1 MIACLRFNRVLRL
14 VHRYVV
20 PGLCAT
26 FLAMTAAGCALAST
40 ATQPPDRGFVS
51 DGHGGLQFPFRGVN
65 RATVIEQ
72 FGQPDSVERVQ
83 DKEVDVY
90 ESDPASPYAKGLPEW
105 NRWFDFVDM
114 LLVDVV
120 TAGVADLSVTLPSLG
135 EKREYYV
142 YSVAYSPEGKVESV
156 STERKK
162 YWLPPP
168 PLTLNATGCTP
179 NC

>member
-1 MIACLRFNRVLRL
+1 MIACPRFKRGRLL
-14 VHRYVV
+14 VHRYVL
-20 PGLCAT
+20 PALCPT

-40 ATQPPDRGFVS
+40 AAQPQDRGFGC

-90 ESDPASPYAKGLPEW
+90 ESDPASPYRKGFPES
-105 NRWFDFVDM
+105 NRWFDFVGV
-114 LLVDVV
+114 LFLDVV
-120 TAGVADLSVTLPSLG
+120 TVGVGDLWVTLPSLG

-142 YSVAYSPEGKVESV
+142 YSVAY
-156 STERKK
+156 
-162 YWLPPP
+162 
-168 PLTLNATGCTP
+168 
-179 NC
+179 

>member
-1 MIACLRFNRVLRL
+1 MIAYLKLVRRL
-14 VHRYVV
+14 LHRYAL
-20 PGLCAT
+20 PALCPT
-26 FLAMTAAGCALAST
+26 LLAMTAAGCALAST

-90 ESDPASPYAKGLPEW
+90 ESDPASPYKKGLPD
-105 NRWFDFVDM
+105 RWFDFVGFFF
-114 LLVDVV
+114 LDVV
-120 TAGVADLSVTLPSLG
+120 TLGVVDLSVTLPSLG

-168 PLTLNATGCTP
+168 PLPTPNATGCTP

>member
-1 MIACLRFNRVLRL
+1 MIACLRFKRMRPLL
-14 VHRYVV
+14 HRYVV

-72 FGQPDSVERVQ
+72 FGQPDSVERVNGQ
-83 DKEVDVY
+83 EVDVY
-90 ESDPASPYAKGLPEW
+90 ESDPDLPYHKWHPES
-105 NRWFDFVDM
+105 RWFDFVDM

>member
-1 MIACLRFNRVLRL
+1 MIVCFRFKRVRRL
-14 VHRYVV
+14 LHRYVL
-20 PGLCAT
+20 PALCPT

-40 ATQPPDRGFVS
+40 ATQPPDRGFVA
-51 DGHGGLQFPFRGVN
+51 DGHGALQFPFRGVN

-72 FGQPDSVERVQ
+72 FGQPDSVERVNGQ
-83 DKEVDVY
+83 EVDVY
-90 ESDPASPYAKGLPEW
+90 ESDPDSPYHKWHPES
-105 NRWFDFVDM
+105 RWFDFVDM